1 VHKAHRASL
10 ILSATAPAVAVLGT
24 TPLGQAA
31 GDRLAKAIPPFSKT
45 AGYAKFAGDST
56 KLNGRRSSLKG
67 APGSIPVVG
76 SNGKLPASI
85 GAVGLQGP
93 ARPKGD
99 KGLKGDKGDKGP
111 KGSAGPTGAAGPAGI
126 SGYQLVTGGTEND
139 SVLFHTKTV
148 YCPTGKKPL
157 GGGGFVNGVNGGG
170 PWLVANGPTPDGNGW
185 SVTGTR
191 SAGSVGAVAYVI
203 CAFVS

>member
-203 CAFVS
+203 CALVS

>member
-1 VHKAHRASL
+1 VHKTHRASL
-10 ILSATAPAVAVLGT
+10 ILSATALALAVLGT
-24 TPLGQAA
+24 TPLGHAA
-31 GDRLAKAIPPFSKT
+31 GNQLAKAIPPFSKT

-56 KLNGRRSSLKG
+56 KLNGRRSSLTG

-85 GAVGLQGP
+85 GAVGLQGLP
-93 ARPKGD
+93 GPKGD

-111 KGSAGPTGAAGPAGI
+111 KGPAGPTGAAGPAGI

-157 GGGGFVNGVNGGG
+157 DGGG

>member
-1 VHKAHRASL
+1 MHTSQRIPL
-10 ILSATAPAVAVLGT
+10 ILSATALAVAVLGA

-31 GDRLAKAIPPFSKT
+31 GSRLATAIPPFSKT
-45 AGYAKFAGDST
+45 AGFARFAGDST

-76 SNGKLPASI
+76 ANGKLPASI

-93 ARPKGD
+93 AGAKGD
-99 KGLKGDKGDKGP
+99 KGLKGDKGDKGS
-111 KGSAGPTGAAGPAGI
+111 KGPAGPTGAAGPPGI

-139 SVLFHTKTV
+139 SVLFHTGTI

-157 GGGGFVNGVNGGG
+157 AGGGGVNGVNGGG
-170 PWLVANGPTPDGNGW
+170 PWLVYDGPTPDGNGW
-185 SVTGTR
+185 SVTSTR
-191 SAGSVGAVAYVI
+191 SAGSLNIIAYVI
-203 CAFVS
+203 CASVS